1 MPTPAERKAL
11 LYLAGLLCLGAAVR
25 AERGVRAEPPPA
37 EARAALA
44 RQIDAVDSARRAAKR
59 GRVRR
64 DARAPRAAPTA
75 RAPRR
80 PAASRPAAPD
90 TTIPVDVDTASAAVL
105 ESLPRI
111 GPALAKR
118 IVEDRA
124 RRGPFGSLEGF
135 QRVRGVGP
143 AMARELAAR
152 VTFSGT
158 RRLSR
163 AAFPPLG
170 GARATVAPQRRTTPS
185 PALAA
190 P

>member
-11 LYLAGLLCLGAAVR
+11 LYLAGLLCLGAVVR
-25 AERGVRAEPPPA
+25 AVGSVRAEPPPA

-44 RQIDAVDSARRAAKR
+44 RQIDAVDSARRVGRQGRAKR
-59 GRVRR
+59 VVGAAH
-64 DARAPRAAPTA
+64 DAPAARAPRSRAAT
-75 RAPRR
+75 
-80 PAASRPAAPD
+80 RPAAPD
-90 TTIPVDVDTASAAVL
+90 STVPIDLDTASAALL

-118 IVEDRA
+118 IVEDRE

-170 GARATVAPQRRTTPS
+170 GARATVAP
-185 PALAA
+185 
-190 P
+190 